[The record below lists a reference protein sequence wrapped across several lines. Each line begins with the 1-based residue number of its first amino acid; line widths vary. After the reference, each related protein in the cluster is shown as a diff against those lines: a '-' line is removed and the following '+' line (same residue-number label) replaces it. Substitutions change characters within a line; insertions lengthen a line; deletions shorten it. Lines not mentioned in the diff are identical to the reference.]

1 MAILFCTSEMYPYAK
16 SGGLGD
22 VAQSLPE
29 ALRKDLEVYTVL
41 PLYQTIDKNKF
52 SLEYNGVTFNYT
64 LNGVVHQFDIFH
76 NSKNYFELFVY
87 NPILCDREGL
97 YYDSYGDFGDNALR
111 FGLFSYACIELM
123 FKMNLKID
131 AIHINDWQTSLIA
144 LLAKTKYKLT
154 QKIVLTIHN
163 LAYQGIFPKE
173 SVDILGLDWSECFR
187 PESLEYHDQIN
198 LLKAAIYY
206 SDNVTTVSPTYAQ
219 QIQTK
224 MFGHDLENTLIANN
238 YKLEGILNGVSYEVF
253 NPKIDPYIYENFTKK
268 SYKLK
273 LKNKQSLFEDIG
285 FIESQKPLFV
295 FIGRF
300 TSQKGVDLLI
310 ESLNL
315 FKDFEA
321 NMVILGSGEK
331 NYDTIFR
338 NISVSYPNV
347 YIKVGYDESFS
358 RKLYAAADFLLM
370 PSLFEP
376 CGLNQMICMK
386 YGVLPIVAKTGGLK
400 DSVVDFTDLNYA
412 DIQNTI
418 GIGITY
424 EEHNIFWFMHAVAKA
439 LSLYGNYK
447 KFELISKH
455 NMDVDNS
462 WNKSASRYIELY
474 NIQNNIL

>member
-1 MAILFCTSEMYPYAK
+1 M
-16 SGGLGD
+16 
-22 VAQSLPE
+22 
-29 ALRKDLEVYTVL
+29 
-41 PLYQTIDKNKF
+41 
-52 SLEYNGVTFNYT
+52 
-64 LNGVVHQFDIFH
+64 
-76 NSKNYFELFVY
+76 
-87 NPILCDREGL
+87 
-97 YYDSYGDFGDNALR
+97 
-111 FGLFSYACIELM
+111 
-123 FKMNLKID
+123 
-131 AIHINDWQTSLIA
+131 
-144 LLAKTKYKLT
+144 
-154 QKIVLTIHN
+154 
-163 LAYQGIFPKE
+163 
-173 SVDILGLDWSECFR
+173 
-187 PESLEYHDQIN
+187 
-198 LLKAAIYY
+198 
-206 SDNVTTVSPTYAQ
+206 
-219 QIQTK
+219 
-224 MFGHDLENTLIANN
+224 
-238 YKLEGILNGVSYEVF
+238 
-253 NPKIDPYIYENFTKK
+253 
-268 SYKLK
+268 
-273 LKNKQSLFEDIG
+273 
-285 FIESQKPLFV
+285 
-295 FIGRF
+295 
-300 TSQKGVDLLI
+300 DLLI